1 MGEECAKYHSRLA
14 ELLAIKKGETHNT
27 TISWIH
33 AKVYF
38 ALGSTSMLRGPRAK
52 RRQTTNIR
60 ETDLEIEKGL
70 ASLNFRVMFDIP
82 SDNEP

>member
-1 MGEECAKYHSRLA
+1 
-14 ELLAIKKGETHNT
+14 
-27 TISWIH
+27 
-33 AKVYF
+33 
-38 ALGSTSMLRGPRAK
+38 MLRGPRAK
-52 RRQTTNIR
+52 RRPTTNIR